1 MAKLFLKKVIKE
13 KQIEIEKAKKRTPL
27 EKLLQT
33 VLTLPPVRNYREA
46 IFNAQR
52 IGVIAEIKKKVP
64 GTPSWKPRVQL
75 EKLIHAYEDGGALA
89 LSVVTDTKY
98 FGGKLSMIE
107 AVKKISGLPVLR
119 KDFIIDTYQLY
130 ESRAA
135 RADAVLLIAEAIP
148 DKQLSRFIELT
159 GSLGMTPVVEVHSAP
174 DLKRALRAGADVI
187 LINNRDL
194 NTLKVN
200 MQTVDRL
207 AKMVPRDNLVIA
219 ASGYKTPEEVA
230 KITSDRVR
238 AALIGRAL
246 ISHKEPAKLL
256 KQIIEAAE
264 KL

>member
-1 MAKLFLKKVIKE
+1 MAKAFLKKVVKE
-13 KQIEIEKAKKRTPL
+13 KQAEVEKAQKKAPL
-27 EKLLQT
+27 EKLLNEM
-33 VLTLPPVRNYREA
+33 LTLPPVRNYREA
-46 IFNAQR
+46 IFNSQR

-64 GTPSWKPRVQL
+64 GSPSWKPRIQM
-75 EKLIHAYEDGGALA
+75 EKLVKAYEAGGAMA
-89 LSVVTDTKY
+89 LSVVTDIKY

-107 AVKKISGLPVLR
+107 EVKEYTNLPVLR
-119 KDFIIDTYQLY
+119 KDFIVDPYQLY

-148 DKQLSRFIELT
+148 DKKLPRMIEMT
-159 GSLGMTPVVEVHSAP
+159 GGLGMTPVVEVHCVP

-194 NTLKVN
+194 NSLKVN
-200 MQTVDRL
+200 MLTVDRI
-207 AKMVPRDNLVIA
+207 AKTVPRDNLVIA
-219 ASGYKTPEEVA
+219 ASGYKTPEDVA

-246 ISHKEPAKLL
+246 VSHKAPASLI
-256 KQIIEAAE
+256 QDIIIAAE